1 MEKIVNIWDAADK
14 ISLVCFLVIAV
25 FSAVGL
31 SMLSCL
37 IGIVGFAF
45 YLYRAYNDASRF
57 WL

>member
-1 MEKIVNIWDAADK
+1 MEKLISIWDAADK
-14 ISLVCFLVIAV
+14 ISLICFLVIAV

-31 SMLSCL
+31 SALSCL
-37 IGIVGFAF
+37 IGIVGAVF